1 MLRNILKNAILATIP
16 RAKDEPRYKV
26 NTPVSCICFDNYG
39 SNILLGRVGEMNSRA
54 ARPIRVLLE
63 NGTSAVFNMDGT
75 SSTPKFSDLRRTDSF
90 VDVPLVSKYSVGDC
104 VSDSKYYPEMLGE
117 VYLIREQYYY
127 YPIIVRFYDQT
138 HDSRIFIDTYTLD
151 GRVVKGLPVTLEVE
165 SNIFTVKEMLE
176 SRRLATEAIVSRS
189 AFTQFDK

>member
-1 MLRNILKNAILATIP
+1 MLKNKLKNVILDAISW
-16 RAKDEPRYKV
+16 AKDEPRYKV
-26 NTPVSCICFDNYG
+26 NTPVSCICPDNYG
-39 SNILLGRVGEMNSRA
+39 SNILLGRVVEVNRRA

-63 NGTSAVFNMDGT
+63 NGTSAIFNMDGT

-104 VSDSKYYPEMLGE
+104 VSDSKYYPGMLGE

-127 YPIIVRFYDQT
+127 PITVRFYDQT
-138 HDSRIFIDTYTLD
+138 HESRIFTDTYTID
-151 GRVVKGLPVTLEVE
+151 GQAVRGLPVTLEVE